1 MQHMD
6 IEAWMQRTTGGD
18 SLRAI
23 AKHIDVSP
31 STISRYVER
40 NNTLSPEHVIKISR
54 AYGASVVDALVD
66 TGHLMEHEADLAGV
80 STALGHATNEQILDE
95 MMRRVDP
102 QAVRLFQGDEDT
114 ITPNFSGNVHQLNP
128 PVSTPSAHDGT
139 VTDWDDSQPFAADS
153 SPDEGG
159 TPDDYIP

>member
-1 MQHMD
+1 MD

-23 AKHIDVSP
+23 AKRIDVSP

-54 AYGASVVDALVD
+54 AYGVSVVDALVD
-66 TGHLMEHEADLAGV
+66 TGHLMEYEADLAGV
-80 STALGHATNEQILDE
+80 STALGYATNEQILEE

-102 QAVRLFQGDEDT
+102 QAVRLFHGDEDT
-114 ITPNFSGNVHQLNP
+114 ITPSFDAEVHQLP
-128 PVSTPSAHDGT
+128 TPDVQPDWENLPRAADDSEDEPEMGDEGYHDG
-139 VTDWDDSQPFAADS
+139 P
-153 SPDEGG
+153 
-159 TPDDYIP
+159 